1 MATSQGRTTN
11 RMSGTAGKFMWI
23 LSCFRAGVRYEAGQR
38 DRGRKTEV
46 VVLALDARGTA
57 LVPV

>member
-1 MATSQGRTTN
+1 
-11 RMSGTAGKFMWI
+11 MSGTAGKFMWI